1 MKKRLLSVIT
11 ALALCLSLLPTAAL
25 AAESDGL
32 CEHHTEHTAECGYV
46 EGETPCG
53 FVCGQCAGEDTVTV
67 LTDWDWVDDWE
78 IIDTDSGNVLLPFAS
93 EDDVAYFEDIVER
106 LPVSVLAG
114 GEELPL
120 ENWLCPDY
128 PEVGAYEGEYI
139 FETTLPEGYAL
150 SDGGSTLKLTVALG
164 DPEGEPVAMLAV
176 SMEKPPEGKHTIG
189 GSTVYAY
196 ELSTPA
202 HLYWFANQINTT
214 QQDISAV
221 LTADITVNQ
230 SVLNANGGL
239 NSGSFEAW
247 TPIGTVDHNFRG
259 KFDGQGHTISGLYL
273 NDSRTGNV
281 GLFGVVGSPAN
292 IYRVGVV
299 DSYFAGNQNVGGLC
313 GRASSEEIRI
323 ESCFTTATVSGT
335 SHVGTFCGFSSANIN
350 NCYSAGK
357 VGNSYGKF
365 TGNEDKVDFC
375 YALSDTDRDGTK
387 DSDLKYRTMDAF
399 KSGEVTYGLTKNQAT
414 PSWRQTIG
422 KHTFPQ
428 CTTDGDIVYCGKK
441 EGDVYYHNHSGSERC
456 PYCSVP
462 DFNNNAY
469 LIYTTDELYWF
480 AEYVNGGHPDANAQV
495 RNDITVGND
504 WVPIGDEGNAFT
516 GRFSHPADQKTI
528 SGIPSASSLFGPTGS
543 GAEIARITVT
553 SGGLCADNG
562 GKIVDCHVSGGGMLV
577 SGVNSGTVSDSSA
590 AGGALVK
597 DNSGA
602 ITNCQVSDGGTLV
615 SGTNSGTVS
624 DSSAPGGTLV
634 QTNTGTITDCH
645 AAGSGATLCATN
657 NTGGTVTDSYVSGA
671 ASSVLVGANSGTI
684 QKSYAAGGATLC
696 TTNSSGGKI
705 INCYATGTGSVTLC
719 GSNSGVIANCF
730 AAGGSG
736 TTVGSGGTITNCYA
750 LAGSTASTT
759 GGTPLTTAS
768 PFTSGEVAY
777 RLNQGAGTYPGGVWG
792 QTIGTDSLPIFGGKE
807 VYYKQGGRLEYH
819 NHNGYCDICTI
830 TPKYQ
835 NDQWQITNEDELYW
849 YAQYINGTL
858 PEIPGRTKDAI
869 LVNNITV
876 NPNVLKADG
885 TLSEAYDSFTVWTP
899 IMATSN
905 YTGTFDGNHHTISGL
920 YVNAPG
926 TSYVGFFGKK
936 SGGTVK
942 NLTIADSY
950 FEGTSFVGGICG
962 LDQGNVSGCTNT
974 GTVKGKETY
983 VGGICGYNGGTVSG
997 CTNSGAVTG
1006 GVNAVGG
1013 ICGHASQAKVTGCV
1027 NIGTVTGGLYN
1038 TGGICGN
1045 AYKAT
1050 VSGCTNSGAVTGSYC
1065 VGGVCGICDETTT
1078 VSGCSNSGAVSG
1090 STSVGGVCGKN
1101 YVTIST
1107 ISECYNIGAVNGSSY
1122 VGGVC
1127 GENKGSVKN
1136 CYYNSEVYSG
1146 DAVGRNESGT
1156 VESVLGK
1163 TTKEFASGE
1172 VAYLLNGSHSA
1183 GTEENPLV
1191 WYQNIDSGTP
1201 DAAPQ
1206 FTGGTVYVTASTS
1219 PCPGYTNNSS
1229 GIKQHNYENYVCT
1242 WCGDEDTIPVTVSGI
1257 TAKEKIYDGTT
1268 TATLDFS
1275 GVTLSGVEEND
1286 NVAVTATGS
1295 FGDKNVGENKTVT
1308 ITGLDL
1314 TGDDA
1319 GKYRLADSG
1328 QQTTATASITPKS
1341 VTATVTVTD
1350 KTYDGDIDATV
1361 SAAVTTTEGL
1371 IDGDTI
1377 TIEGLT
1383 GTFEDA
1389 NVGTGK
1395 TVTINAENKSITGD
1409 DASNYAVTIPTT
1421 ATGIINKA
1429 QAVITV
1435 EEGKNTYSKTYGD
1448 SGFQLEGITEN
1459 SDDADVQYTVSSG
1472 MDVVSVSET
1481 GIVTILKA
1489 GEATIT
1495 LSLPG
1500 SANYLAAQSVSI
1512 HITVAKKSSTASIT
1526 GAPGKTYDGQPA
1538 ALTSEDYT
1546 VTGDGTVTVEYKVKD
1561 AADTTYSTAAPK
1573 DAGSYTVRVTQAAGT
1588 NYAEASDTKDF
1599 TIAKR
1604 EVTVE
1609 AGTYKVNKTY
1619 DGTTNAG
1626 TPSGALTVTG
1636 ILDTDSGV
1644 SVVPT
1649 PGAYTSPNVGG
1660 QSTVAV
1666 SLALN
1671 GTGSANYRLAADT
1684 VDVPCSITPRPITI
1698 NTASA
1703 TNRDYAEGDTSVEAD
1718 VTFDNAA
1725 GTLTKGTDYTVAGV
1739 MADADAGDGKTVNV
1753 TVTLLNG
1760 NYALAV
1766 NTTTTTVTID
1776 RIAYPGATAATGS
1789 AMYGNP
1795 GTVDL
1800 SNYLADGYVIG
1811 AITNTNGDIFTG
1823 APGMD
1828 GTALTFSFANVPGNV
1843 GQTAVI
1849 TVPVTGATNY
1859 DPYSIAVT
1867 VTVEAKTVPTVTAPT
1882 AAAALIYSGEAQ
1894 TLISAG
1900 TTTGGE
1906 MQYSLTSGTGYSTE
1920 LPTAVNAGD
1929 YTVYYKVVGNS
1940 DYADV
1945 AENSLTVTIGK
1956 KEVTATPKDVTI
1968 TRGSAIPAFELIYTG
1983 LLGEDTLTPS
1993 TDPTFTC
2000 FEADGTTSVS
2010 TRTAAGAYTITWTNT
2025 DIFDDET
2032 NYRVVAAP
2040 GTLTINNPSYSG
2052 GGSSTPSYSVTVPK
2066 AENGTITVSPK
2077 SASRGGTVTITVT
2090 PDDGYTLETLTATDS
2105 KGNEIELTDK
2115 GNGNY
2120 TFQMPASKVEITA
2133 TFMEDNTMLN
2143 FFVDVLAG
2151 AYYYDAVLWAA
2162 ENGITGGVDDTHFA
2176 PNAPC
2181 TRAQIV
2187 TFLWRAAGNP
2197 EPKSSTMPFMDVS
2210 ADSYYAKAVA
2220 WAVENGITS
2229 GTSDTTF
2236 SPDSPCTRAQSVTF
2250 LYRASGSPA
2259 VSGNSTFGDVDARAY
2274 YADAVSWAVDEGIT
2288 AGTGGNQFS
2297 PDAICTRAQIVTF
2310 LYRCLGNG

>member
-78 IIDTDSGNVLLPFAS
+78 IIDADSGNVLLPFAS

-106 LPVSVLAG
+106 LPVSVLAS
-114 GEELPL
+114 GEELTL
-120 ENWLCPDY
+120 GNWLCPDY
-128 PEVGAYEGEYI
+128 PEEGAYEGEYI

-164 DPEGEPVAMLAV
+164 DPEGEPVAMLTV
-176 SMEKPPEGKHTIG
+176 SMKEPPEGQHTIG
-189 GSTVYAY
+189 GTTVYAY
-196 ELSTPA
+196 ELSTAA

-221 LTADITVNQ
+221 LTTDITVNQ
-230 SVLNANGGL
+230 SVLNASGGL

-528 SGIPSASSLFGPTGS
+528 SGIPEDSSLFGPTGS

-577 SGVNSGTVSDSSA
+577 SGTNSGTVSDSSA

-615 SGTNSGTVS
+615 SGTNSGAVS
-624 DSSAPGGTLV
+624 DSSAADGTLV
-634 QTNTGTITDCH
+634 QNNSGTITGCH
-645 AAGSGATLCATN
+645 AEGSGATLCATN
-657 NTGGTVTDSYVSGA
+657 NTGGTVTDCSVTGTGSA
-671 ASSVLVGANSGTI
+671 VLVGANSGTI
-684 QKSYAAGGATLC
+684 QKSYAADGATLC

-750 LAGSTASTT
+750 LADSTASTT
-759 GGTPLTTAS
+759 GGTTLTTAS
-768 PFTSGEVAY
+768 PFASGEVAY
-777 RLNQGAGTYPGGVWG
+777 RLDQGTAAHPGGVWG
-792 QTIGTDSLPIFGGKE
+792 QDISTDTLPVFDGKA
-807 VYYKQGGRLEYH
+807 VYYKQGGNPEYH

-835 NDQWQITNEDELYW
+835 DDQWQITNVDELYW
-849 YAQYINGTL
+849 YAQYISGTL
-858 PEIPGRTKDAI
+858 DEIPDRTKNAI

-1045 AYKAT
+1045 AYKAD

-1090 STSVGGVCGKN
+1090 STSVGGVCG
-1101 YVTIST
+1101 
-1107 ISECYNIGAVNGSSY
+1107 
-1122 VGGVC
+1122 
-1127 GENKGSVKN
+1127 ENKGSVKN
-1136 CYYNSEVYSG
+1136 CYYNSEVHSG
-1146 DAVGRNESGT
+1146 DAVGRNDSGT
-1156 VESVLGK
+1156 VNSVLGK

-1172 VAYLLNGSHSA
+1172 VAYLLNGSTST
-1183 GTEENPLV
+1183 GTLA
-1191 WYQNIDSGTP
+1191 WKQNIDNGTP
-1201 DAAPQ
+1201 DAVPQ
-1206 FTGGTVYVTASTS
+1206 FTGGTVYKTTSAS
-1219 PCPGYTNNSS
+1219 PCPGYTNHSN
-1229 GIKQHNYENYVCT
+1229 GIKQHKYENYVCT

-1295 FGDKNVGENKTVT
+1295 IGDKNVGEDKIVT
-1308 ITGLDL
+1308 ITGLTL
-1314 TGDDA
+1314 TGTNA
-1319 GKYRLADSG
+1319 GKYRLANSG

-1350 KTYDGDIDATV
+1350 KTYDGDTDATV

-1395 TVTINAENKSITGD
+1395 AVTINAENKSITGD

-1421 ATGIINKA
+1421 ATGTISQSTNTW
-1429 QAVITV
+1429 ITKPSI
-1435 EEGKNTYSKTYGD
+1435 EGWTYG
-1448 SGFQLEGITEN
+1448 E
-1459 SDDADVQYTVSSG
+1459 
-1472 MDVVSVSET
+1472 
-1481 GIVTILKA
+1481 
-1489 GEATIT
+1489 
-1495 LSLPG
+1495 
-1500 SANYLAAQSVSI
+1500 SAKTPDGAA
-1512 HITVAKKSSTASIT
+1512 KF
-1526 GAPGKTYDGQPA
+1526 
-1538 ALTSEDYT
+1538 
-1546 VTGDGTVTVEYKVKD
+1546 GTVTVEYKVKD
-1561 AADTTYSTAAPK
+1561 AEDATYAAAVPTN
-1573 DAGSYTVRVTQAAGT
+1573 AGDYTVRFTVEGTDNYTSLTETKELTITPRTIGIQWGSITFTYNGSEQCPTATATELVGEDTCAINVTGGQTDAGDHT
-1588 NYAEASDTKDF
+1588 ATATVVDNPNYKLPENNTTTF
-1599 TIAKR
+1599 TISP
-1604 EVTVE
+1604 
-1609 AGTYKVNKTY
+1609 KVLTADDLEKTGGSITKTY
-1619 DGTTNAG
+1619 DGNTTAAG
-1626 TPSGALTVTG
+1626 ITVGVKSASLMRDSDVVTVTG
-1636 ILDTDSGV
+1636 TAAYNSANV
-1644 SVVPT
+1644 SEASQIVFTPNAIT
-1649 PGAYTSPNVGG
+1649 TGNYTLASTETLTIPGASITKKDISISAATISDKPYD
-1660 QSTVAV
+1660 
-1666 SLALN
+1666 
-1671 GTGSANYRLAADT
+1671 GSANAA
-1684 VDVPCSITPRPITI
+1684 V
-1698 NTASA
+1698 TA
-1703 TNRDYAEGDTSVEAD
+1703 
-1718 VTFDNAA
+1718 VTFDGAVD
-1725 GTLTKGTDYTVAGV
+1725 TLTKGTDYEVTSAVFPD
-1739 MADADAGDGKTVNV
+1739 ADADADNVNV
-1753 TVTLLNG
+1753 TLNVALKGTAAG
-1760 NYALAV
+1760 NYNLTNGAGYVAASAAKI
-1766 NTTTTTVTID
+1766 TK
-1776 RIAYPGATAATGS
+1776 IAWSNKTATGS

-1929 YTVYYKVVGNS
+1929 YTVYYKVVGSN

-1968 TRGSAIPAFELIYTG
+1968 TRGSAIPVFELTYTG

-1993 TDPTFTC
+1993 ADPTFTC
-2000 FEADGTTSVS
+2000 FEADGTTAVS
-2010 TRTAAGAYTITWTNT
+2010 TRTEAGTYTITWANT

-2032 NYRVVAAP
+2032 NYRVVATP
-2040 GTLTINNPSYSG
+2040 GTLTINNPSHSG
-2052 GGSSTPSYSVTVPK
+2052 GGSSTPSYSVTVHK
-2066 AENGTITVSPK
+2066 TENGTITVSPK
-2077 SASRGGTVTITVT
+2077 SASRGGTVTIT
-2090 PDDGYTLETLTATDS
+2090 PKPKAGYTVEQILV
-2105 KGNEIELTDK
+2105 TDK
-2115 GNGNY
+2115 NGNPVKVTDNGDGTY
-2120 TFQMPASKVEITA
+2120 SFTQPAGKVNVKV
-2133 TFMEDNTMLN
+2133 TFMEDNSMLN
-2143 FFVDVLAG
+2143 FFVDVFPG
-2151 AYYYDAVLWAA
+2151 DYYYDAVLWAA

-2176 PNAPC
+2176 PNTPC

-2187 TFLWRAAGNP
+2187 TFLWRAAGSP

-2259 VSGNSTFGDVDARAY
+2259 VSGNSMFGDVDARAY

-2310 LYRCLGNG
+2310 LYRCLSNG